1 MNRLPIRIR
10 LMLVFAVVMA
20 VVLAVLGAFLYVRL
34 GSSLDERIADELESR
49 SSALASVIRVGG
61 VGDVDPSL
69 LAGEEEVARVIG
81 PNVTGQV
88 ALATPTVH
96 VVLVTG
102 EELAEVRQGAPV
114 TAERDGFRLRADP
127 VDARVVVVGELLED
141 RDEALA
147 ALLTELLVALPL
159 ALLASSIIGY
169 LVAGAALRP
178 VEEMRVE
185 AEAISASEPGRRLP
199 LPAARDEI
207 HRLGVTLNEML
218 DRLGSALDRER
229 AFVAD
234 ASHELRTPL
243 ALLKAEL
250 ELATRQPRTTDELER
265 ALHSAADETDRLVR
279 LSEDLLLVARA
290 DRERLALQ
298 PTCVRAADL
307 LAEVS
312 RRFDVPAGA
321 AGREIAVEA
330 SPQLVLEGDADR
342 LAQALGNMVDNA
354 LSHGAG
360 SILLRAHARDGV
372 VELHVIDEGGGFPP
386 EFVARAF
393 ERFSRAGAA
402 RGDGGTGLGLAIVEA
417 IARAHGGTA
426 HAANGDGRGAD
437 VWISIPRLNGKHAPR
452 RDRRDIG

>member
-1 MNRLPIRIR
+1 VNRLPIRIR
-10 LMLVFAVVMA
+10 LTLVLAVVMA
-20 VVLAVLGAFLYVRL
+20 LVLAALGAFLYVRL

-49 SSALASVIRVGG
+49 SAAVATLVRAGEAAGVEPSVLRSEEGLVQVIRADGTG
-61 VGDVDPSL
+61 VFPSGD
-69 LAGEEEVARVIG
+69 A
-81 PNVTGQV
+81 
-88 ALATPTVH
+88 
-96 VVLVTG
+96 VLSD
-102 EELAEVRQGAPV
+102 EELEAVRRASLTVDRG
-114 TAERDGFRLRADP
+114 GFRLRADP
-127 VDARVVVVGELLED
+127 VGDSVVVVGELLED

-147 ALLTELLVALPL
+147 ALLTQLLVALPL

-185 AEAISASEPGRRLP
+185 AEAISASEPERRLP

-218 DRLGSALDRER
+218 DRLGSALERER

-279 LSEDLLLVARA
+279 LSGDLLLVARA
-290 DRERLALQ
+290 DREWLALR
-298 PTCVRAADL
+298 PTRVRTADL

-321 AGREIAVEA
+321 TGREIAVEA
-330 SPQLVLEGDADR
+330 SPELVFEGDADR

-354 LSHGAG
+354 LSHGGG

-372 VELHVIDEGGGFPP
+372 VELHVMDEGGGFPP
-386 EFVARAF
+386 EFVARVF
-393 ERFSRAGAA
+393 ERFSRADAA
-402 RGDGGTGLGLAIVEA
+402 RSDGGTGLGLAIVEA
-417 IARAHGGTA
+417 IARAHGG
-426 HAANGDGRGAD
+426 AAYAQNLDGGGAD
-437 VWISIPRLNGKHAPR
+437 VWLSLPVDEKHK
-452 RDRRDIG
+452 

>member
-1 MNRLPIRIR
+1 VNRLPIRIR
-10 LMLVFAVVMA
+10 LTLVFAVVMA
-20 VVLAVLGAFLYVRL
+20 VVLAALGTFLYVRL

-49 SSALASVIRVGG
+49 SAAVAALVRAGEAAG
-61 VGDVDPSL
+61 VEPSL
-69 LAGEEEVARVIG
+69 LRGEEGVVQVIG
-81 PNVTGQV
+81 PDGTAVFPSGD
-88 ALATPTVH
+88 P
-96 VVLVTG
+96 VLRA
-102 EELAEVRQGAPV
+102 EELEAARRALL
-114 TAERDGFRLRADP
+114 TLERDGFRLQADP
-127 VDARVVVVGELLED
+127 VGDSVVVVGESLED

-147 ALLTELLVALPL
+147 ALLTQLLVALPL
-159 ALLASSIIGY
+159 ALLASSSIGY

-218 DRLGSALDRER
+218 DRLGSALERER
-229 AFVAD
+229 SFVAD

-265 ALHSAADETDRLVR
+265 ALNSAAEETDRLVR
-279 LSEDLLLVARA
+279 LSEDLLLVARV
-290 DRERLALQ
+290 DREKLALQ
-298 PTCVRAADL
+298 PTRVRAAEL
-307 LAEVS
+307 LADVS

-321 AGREIAVEA
+321 EGREIAVEA
-330 SPQLVLEGDADR
+330 SPELVFEGDADR
-342 LAQALGNMVDNA
+342 LAQALGNMVENA
-354 LSHGAG
+354 LRHGAG
-360 SILLRAHARDGV
+360 SILLRAHVRDGV
-372 VELHVIDEGGGFPP
+372 VELHVMDEGGGFPP

-393 ERFSRAGAA
+393 ERFSRAAAA

-417 IARAHGGTA
+417 IARAHGGAA
-426 HAANGDGRGAD
+426 HAANRDGRGAD
-437 VWISIPRLNGKHAPR
+437 VWISIPRLNGNHASR